1 MTLSP
6 STAPAEPERL
16 LRQSA
21 LGLNPSAAAKARV
34 LGNLQRK
41 MTAARLLETA
51 RAALEPA
58 PEAAPV
64 LWARVRSRLDPV
76 ATTGFW
82 DKVRDALRPS
92 PDSASTV
99 WARIAP
105 QLEASPVRAFHPLK
119 WAAAFA
125 VVAIVVRLS
134 PLLVLAPRT
143 VAESPITA
151 TTTRG
156 TASILVGGLWQ
167 PIGGELRLQK
177 ASRLQTDDGEL
188 TIVLHDDAV
197 FRLAPHTTVSLNDVG
212 DRPSSPSGEPTL
224 TLEQGS
230 LWVMGFAPKP
240 LRGITIGTAQ
250 GWVTVQEGSLS
261 VDQEAQSAAIVRSWD
276 RSATVTRRGI
286 AISILAGE
294 ELTLKKDESLTPR
307 KLDTALYADAWVTA
321 NIARDAVHQK
331 ELAQMQ
337 RERRA
342 ASAGI
347 LPDSRLYPV
356 KRLAEAVDVLL
367 TFGSEAKA
375 RKVLNHAN
383 TRLSEAAALLT
394 TGTGA
399 EAQTQA
405 QTALKEFRDTVLSV
419 ATGSGD
425 TAIDEI
431 LEDEVVAS
439 ATADTSAALPTDDAY
454 LLKQAVRETIAS
466 LPDTVEKP
474 DVAAAAVLDEVTLA
488 KRHAEEGDLSVAQ
501 AKLAEVRESLSAQT
515 GTSAVL
521 TPEGR
526 QEVEATI
533 AAVENTVEEQDDRP
547 DKLPDSSAALTR
559 RTDPL
564 LPSEPSRPPLTD
576 EEVEQYVQRIRGQI
590 FVFELRRSQMNEL
603 REQIHSLDHSP
614 DKGRILRRL
623 YHVMPNNGLAQEIRR
638 QIGILDEQNRA
649 IQRRMQESASSAD
662 GASGT
667 GSCVEGCQ

>member
-1 MTLSP
+1 MPLSP
-6 STAPAEPERL
+6 ASAPAEPERL

-21 LGLNPSAAAKARV
+21 LDLSPSDAAKSRV
-34 LGNLQRK
+34 FGKLQRK
-41 MTAARLLETA
+41 MTAARLLEAA
-51 RAALEPA
+51 R
-58 PEAAPV
+58 EAAEPTPEMAPL
-64 LWARVRSRLDPV
+64 LWARVRSHLSPV
-76 ATTGFW
+76 TTLGFW
-82 DKVRDALRPS
+82 DRVRETLFPSEDA
-92 PDSASTV
+92 ASTV

-105 QLEASPVRAFHPLK
+105 QLQTSPVRAFHPLK

-134 PLLVLAPRT
+134 PLLVLAPRS
-143 VAESPITA
+143 VAESPVIATA
-151 TTTRG
+151 TRG
-156 TASILVGGLWQ
+156 TAFILVGGLWQ
-167 PIGGELRLQK
+167 PIEGELRLQK

-197 FRLAPHTTVSLNDVG
+197 FRLAPHTTISLNDVS
-212 DRPSSPSGEPTL
+212 DRPSSASGEPTL
-224 TLEQGS
+224 TLEQGE

-240 LRGITIGTAQ
+240 VRGITIGTAQ
-250 GWVTVQEGSLS
+250 GWITLQEGSLS
-261 VDQEAQSAAIVRSWD
+261 VDQEMRSVAVVRSWD
-276 RSATVTRRGI
+276 RSAIVTRRGI

-294 ELTLKKDESLTPR
+294 ELTLKKEESLTPK
-307 KLDTALYADAWVTA
+307 KLDADLYGDSWIAA

-342 ASAGI
+342 AAAGI

-367 TFGSEAKA
+367 TFGSEAKT

-394 TGTGA
+394 TGTGS
-399 EAQTQA
+399 EAQAQA
-405 QTALKEFRDTVLSV
+405 QTALREFRDTVLSV

-431 LEDEVVAS
+431 LEDEVVAT

-474 DVAAAAVLDEVTLA
+474 DVAAAAVLDEVSLA

-515 GTSAVL
+515 GTSALL

-533 AAVENTVEEQDDRP
+533 AAVENSVEEQSVGRP
-547 DKLPDSSAALTR
+547 DRLPDSSAALTR
-559 RTDPL
+559 RTEPL
-564 LPSEPSRPPLTD
+564 LPSQLQQVPLSD
-576 EEVEQYVQRIRGQI
+576 EEVEQFVQRIRGQI

-603 REQIHSLDHSP
+603 REQIRSLEHHS

-638 QIGILDEQNRA
+638 QIGILDEQNRK
-649 IQRRMQESASSAD
+649 IQREMQESSASAE
-662 GASGT
+662 SGT
-667 GSCVEGCQ
+667 GDLVTGE